1 MKKTLYSILFF
12 TVLFLTGC
20 TNYTEVEMIKSEVAT
35 LINDISFEESTER
48 IINISLDIDLEIDGR
63 IIMEYPEGM
72 ESQSSTL
79 KVEGKLDLYADLRT
93 YDRFRVYA
101 EFDLEINVEEGFFT
115 PISGMQSASVGSIYV
130 DNENAYIN
138 VIETS
143 DHSEMTI
150 KGQDKSNIS
159 EASFNELK
167 TILTNLDNI
176 IPLKDSLSKLDYTTY
191 QSNDK
196 YKLITNDFEV
206 TVNTFYENIF
216 TKLFGL
222 EMSSQEVTL
231 ENKDNYKS
239 EMTLY
244 IGNYLESLK
253 SSNNLSHSIKAV
265 YTEADFYKIT
275 FDINIKLINELTINF
290 NARFPKSVDLDELKE
305 YPRLGAGMPSPF

>member
-1 MKKTLYSILFF
+1 MKKTLYSILFI

-20 TNYTEVEMIKSEVAT
+20 TNYTEVEMTKSEVAT

-101 EFDLEINVEEGFFT
+101 EFDLEINVEESFFT
-115 PISGMQSASVGSIYV
+115 PINGMQSASVGIIYV

-138 VIETS
+138 VIQTS

-265 YTEADFYKIT
+265 YTEADFYKTT

-290 NARFPKSVDLDELKE
+290 NARFPKSIDLDELKE